1 MRRGNRAVLALTAV
15 PLATL
20 IGAFGAFTAPT
31 SAHAAP
37 PAASTG
43 ALPAG
48 HPPLG
53 AAAKVA
59 PPSSS
64 TLPPGHPTVA
74 PPSSSALPPG
84 HPTTARPRAAQE
96 EDDDLPPGHP
106 PARGGPSRGMPEA
119 PPEDLSERDIS
130 VPAGTIVVEVRD
142 KDDQPLPNV
151 DVTLGI
157 LQQSV
162 AKGESRRR
170 TIQKA
175 DAQGSTRFEN
185 LERGG
190 GIAYRVSIPWTVGT
204 TEPATYAAPP
214 FQLDPNHGQ
223 RVRLHVFPV
232 TNRIEE
238 TLLGMQGIAYFE
250 LKDDVVQVDQL
261 FQVFN
266 MGTTTWV
273 PTNVVIDLPKGF
285 KAFNAQRDMSD
296 AGFDAVPDRGAKM
309 RGTFA
314 PGQHEVQFR
323 YQIPYEA
330 TESIKIALALP
341 PRVIRMRVI
350 AEASRTMTLKVDEFP
365 NAESSANQRGQRV
378 LLTER
383 QSRAGESPM
392 KDVAV
397 TLDNIPTEGSARW
410 VTVALTL
417 ATIGFGFYFALEQ
430 EKEKSK
436 RGTTL
441 AGDRDTERAR
451 ARLVAE
457 IAALDAASSAGEIG
471 PQAHARIRQALI
483 DSLARIMAG
492 AHEPT

>member
-1 MRRGNRAVLALTAV
+1 MREMQRANRRSLVTSSAALLT
-15 PLATL
+15 T
-20 IGAFGAFTAPT
+20 FTAL
-31 SAHAAP
+31 AALAAP
-37 PAASTG
+37 PAASSG
-43 ALPAG
+43 ALPPG

-53 AAAKVA
+53 VPSKAA

-64 TLPPGHPTVA
+64 TLPPGHPAVA
-74 PPSSSALPPG
+74 PPSSSVLPPG
-84 HPTTARPRAAQE
+84 HPTTARPRPAQE
-96 EDDDLPPGHP
+96 EDEDLPPGHP
-106 PARGGPSRGMPEA
+106 PARGAAQGVQEPL
-119 PPEDLSERDIS
+119 PEDTSERDLS

-142 KDDQPLPNV
+142 RNGVPLPNV
-151 DVTLGI
+151 EVTLGI

-170 TIQKA
+170 TTQKA
-175 DAQGSTRFEN
+175 DATGATRFEN

-190 GIAYRVSIPWTVGT
+190 GIAYRVSIPWTAGT

-223 RVRLHVFPV
+223 RVRIHVFPA

-238 TLLGMQGIAYFE
+238 TLLGMQGIAYLE

-273 PTNVVIDLPKGF
+273 PSNVVIDLPKGF

-296 AGFDAVPDRGAKM
+296 AGFDAVPERGAKM
-309 RGTFA
+309 RGTFG
-314 PGQHEVQFR
+314 PGQHEIQFR
-323 YQIPYEA
+323 YQIPYEG
-330 TESIKIALALP
+330 TESVKIALALP

-350 AEASRTMTLKVDEFP
+350 AEASKTMTLKVDEFP
-365 NAESSANQRGQRV
+365 SAESSANQRGQRV

-392 KDVAV
+392 NHVAV
-397 TLDNIPTEGSARW
+397 TLDNIPTDGSSRW
-410 VTVALTL
+410 VTVALTV
-417 ATIGFGFYFALEQ
+417 ATVGFGVFFALEQ

-436 RGTTL
+436 RGQTT
-441 AGDRDTERAR
+441 AGERDTERAR

-492 AHEPT
+492 AREPT